1 MFDKHEF
8 AKIIKNIKETYSSQE
23 EFSKKSG
30 IGRTYLSQYMNMK
43 LEEPPKPKILEKL
56 ANASKGFT
64 SYEYLMRVCGYFG
77 NIRGDRL
84 KSCRL
89 SRNLSLDEVANKIGV
104 STKKLSLWENGHD
117 YNMDI
122 ESSLKLADLYNVDF
136 NWLLG
141 SSDEQYFPDT
151 NDFRFASYN
160 GIDTKDLDEEDIK
173 EINRFVEFIRN
184 KKKSEKNK

>member
-1 MFDKHEF
+1 MFNKHEF

-43 LEEPPKPKILEKL
+43 LDEPPKPKILEKL

-64 SYEYLMRVCGYFG
+64 SYEHLMRVCGYFG

-89 SRNLSLDEVANKIGV
+89 SRNLSLDEVANKVGV
-104 STKKLSLWENGHD
+104 STRRLSLWENGHD

-122 ESSLKLADLYNVDF
+122 ESSLKLANLYNVDF

-141 SSDEQYFPDT
+141 SSDEQYSPHA

-160 GIDTKDLDEEDIK
+160 GIDTKDLDEEDIE

-184 KKKSEKNK
+184 KKKNEKNK

>member
-1 MFDKHEF
+1 MFNKHEF

-23 EFSKKSG
+23 DFSKKSG

-56 ANASKGFT
+56 ANASKGIT
-64 SYEYLMRVCGYFG
+64 SYEHLMRVCGYLG

-89 SRNLSLDEVANKIGV
+89 SRNLSLDEVANKVGV
-104 STKKLSLWENGHD
+104 STRKLSLWENGHD

-122 ESSLKLADLYNVDF
+122 ESSQKLANFYNVDF
-136 NWLLG
+136 NWLFG
-141 SSDEQYFPDT
+141 SNEEQYSPHT
-151 NDFRFASYN
+151 NNFRFASYN
-160 GIDTKDLDEEDIK
+160 GIDTKDLDEEDIE

-184 KKKSEKNK
+184 KKKNEKNK